1 MASSQKSSGVII
13 VHGSDADRWPEY
25 LQSQLAPVAGEDV
38 ALVQLTSATRRA
50 ALDSLVMGKV
60 VIVLAT
66 PQLIETLYDD
76 KASIAMDFKLAG
88 QCLLLLC
95 GTELTEFTDEM
106 LGRAFRDSHSLPVL
120 THTQLDTVVSKTET
134 LLRDVT
140 GMLPFDLIPT
150 TVFCEVTLNLDIR

>member
-38 ALVQLTSATRRA
+38 AVVQLTSATRRA

-66 PQLIETLYDD
+66 PQLMETLYDD
-76 KASIAMDFKLAG
+76 KVSIAMDFKLAG
-88 QCLLLLC
+88 QCLLLFC
-95 GTELTEFTDEM
+95 GTDLTEFTDEM
-106 LGRAFRDSHSLPVL
+106 LARAFRDSHS
-120 THTQLDTVVSKTET
+120 DRKSVV
-134 LLRDVT
+134 
-140 GMLPFDLIPT
+140 
-150 TVFCEVTLNLDIR
+150 